1 MLMDQTCG
9 DFHTNKTLKQ
19 AGFRFGDRGTQTSR
33 TIMLSELTELLR
45 AVPAEAERAD
55 YASAIIEDN
64 VLGKQ
69 TVANRRHTNQNL
81 GELYGLDHKYP
92 VFRVLRR
99 LWDMDEEGHPLLAIL
114 CALTRDPL
122 LRLAAASVLKLPQ
135 GAELV
140 RANFLAEML
149 HSTGA
154 RLNPSILDKVA
165 RNAGS
170 SLTQSGHLEGRVR
183 KLRRKVQ
190 PTFGPAA
197 FALWLGSLE
206 GLAGEQLLNCR
217 WAGIL
222 DRSGTEM
229 IELVLQAKQK
239 GLLHALVG
247 GGVVEINTTRMDS
260 FQRK

>member
-1 MLMDQTCG
+1 MIDHFRDLEESG
-9 DFHTNKTLKQ
+9 TLRQ
-19 AGFRFGDRGTQTSR
+19 AGFRFGNKGTQTSR
-33 TIMLSELTELLR
+33 TIMVSELTELLR
-45 AVPAEAERAD
+45 AVPEDAERSD

-81 GELYGLDHKYP
+81 GELYGLDRKYP

-99 LWDMDEEGHPLLAIL
+99 LWDMDEEGHPLLSML

-149 HSTGA
+149 HSTGV

-170 SLTQSGHLEGRVR
+170 SWTQSGHLEGRVR
-183 KLRRKVQ
+183 KIRRKVQ
-190 PTFGPAA
+190 PTFGPTA

-217 WAGIL
+217 WTGIL
-222 DRSGTEM
+222 DRSGAEM
-229 IELVLQAKQK
+229 LELVLQAKQK
-239 GLLHALVG
+239 GLLHALIG
-247 GGVVEINTTRMDS
+247 GGVVEINTVRMDS
-260 FQRK
+260 FQGK